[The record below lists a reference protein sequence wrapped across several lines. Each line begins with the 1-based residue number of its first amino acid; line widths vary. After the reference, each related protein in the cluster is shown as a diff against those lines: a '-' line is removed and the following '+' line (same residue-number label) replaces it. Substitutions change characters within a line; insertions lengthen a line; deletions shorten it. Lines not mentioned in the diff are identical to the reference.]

1 MIRSVVRIGRSSSRV
16 LHSDATVVKTGF
28 ASTYSSY
35 VYSASPSDLIVITP
49 GWTITD
55 LWLWSAI
62 TNADKTTR
70 GFEVS
75 TDGGSTWEQVEQPGQ
90 AITGIGAWLYHVTI
104 PEGGT
109 VRIRPYGGR
118 SAFFAG
124 YWVDH
129 NPTPPS
135 FILCTD
141 PTVSDVGMAP
151 GTPNPASP
159 LSPTQWATAVANQ
172 NALNDS
178 IVALLE
184 EDEFSD
190 GTVRVADPRPGFD
203 YETDISTDF
212 LHPNAIGYW
221 KYANAIQI
229 EANQFT
235 LRNGMT
241 PL

>member
-90 AITGIGAWLYHVTI
+90 AITGIGAWLHHVTI

-109 VRIRPYGGR
+109 VRLRPYTGHT
-118 SAFFAG
+118 AFFAG
-124 YWVDH
+124 YWADH

-135 FILCTD
+135 FILC
-141 PTVSDVGMAP
+141 
-151 GTPNPASP
+151 
-159 LSPTQWATAVANQ
+159 VARQ
-172 NALNDS
+172 
-178 IVALLE
+178 
-184 EDEFSD
+184 
-190 GTVRVADPRPGFD
+190 
-203 YETDISTDF
+203 
-212 LHPNAIGYW
+212 
-221 KYANAIQI
+221 
-229 EANQFT
+229 T
-235 LRNGMT
+235 LWQDH
-241 PL
+241 